1 MNNSMAFERRAVAS
15 ERGGRSHGLSGSPLV
30 QVLSTYVSRP
40 RFLLLW
46 PPYLFVPPVAS
57 ACIGALLACFLALH
71 VRRQFGTAAARLVP
85 GFVAPHLSGALA
97 VSLLMWAGIPAAHAW
112 RLGLRVDSVVAVYA
126 LTGLLWALVV
136 IWPRAIVLV
145 VLAPISVAWVASL
158 GDRRPAEWLERFTT
172 HGDPWIS
179 VPLIAGALVAQ
190 LVACWFLL
198 RLTDQSAVLDD
209 LAADAP
215 RSEGA
220 AGKFEEWLLERRDAV
235 VARQLALA
243 GTGLWSIRRWRIPVA
258 LSWPQLALYWVVT
271 ALGMAVTA
279 ALAQDKALLVFVML
293 LTNAVF
299 AFAPF
304 SNWRGRRHW
313 MSTEVMRP
321 VTRDQYFCEI
331 AAALAWDVGVWY
343 AAMAA
348 AGAAV
353 LAALNPATS
362 DRTVL
367 VVGTYLTVLVGL
379 GTFLFGWGLY
389 SLRMRYWFTRLFFG
403 ALLWS
408 MLSVWVLT
416 VTLNAIRLMR
426 PAPLLL
432 PLLWALTS
440 GLVGLRLLQIARRRW
455 AMADLD

>member
-1 MNNSMAFERRAVAS
+1 MNNSMAVERRAVAG
-15 ERGGRSHGLSGSPLV
+15 ERRWGSRGLSGSPLV

-71 VRRQFGTAAARLVP
+71 ARRQFGTAAARLVP
-85 GFVAPHLSGALA
+85 GFVAPHLMGALG

-172 HGDPWIS
+172 HGDPWIA

-190 LVACWFLL
+190 VVACWFLL

-258 LSWPQLALYWVVT
+258 TSWPQSTLYPAT
-271 ALGMAVTA
+271 MAIGLAVTA
-279 ALAQDKALLVFVML
+279 SLVNDKALLVFVML
-293 LTNAVF
+293 MTNAVF
-299 AFAPF
+299 AFVPF
-304 SNWRGRRHW
+304 SNWRGRRQW
-313 MSTEVMRP
+313 MSAEVMRP

-348 AGAAV
+348 TGAVVLAAFNPPASDRTILAVGAYVAV
-353 LAALNPATS
+353 LA
-362 DRTVL
+362 
-367 VVGTYLTVLVGL
+367 GL
-379 GTFLFGWGLY
+379 GTLMFGWGLY
-389 SLRMRYWFTRLFFG
+389 SMRLRYWFARLFFG
-403 ALLWS
+403 ALVWS
-408 MLSVWVLT
+408 MLSVWTLSATLT
-416 VTLNAIRLMR
+416 AIRLLR

-440 GLVGLRLLQIARRRW
+440 GLVGLRLVQIARRRW
-455 AMADLD
+455 AAADLD